1 MSGFNFQ
8 LHQFSGDTRYLYSVG
23 RLRVM
28 EKQLIPFQ
36 KFNRMA
42 DRENWQGVLDELRST
57 TYYERLIPVKNA
69 RMLEDAISSFLQE
82 RQRLIWELSLNSP
95 LVKALLMRHDF
106 NNLKILLKE
115 QWLSRQRAFPL
126 STLGIVEPGQLEEQ
140 FRQPHT
146 LPPPLQDALQIATND
161 FQQHQSVFRGEMVV
175 DLHYLEYV
183 KSQFLRSNLPFLK
196 EFIAYRIDWLNVA
209 QLLRWRWWQPDSPPD
224 WQLFVPGGYLNMDFL
239 HRLWKEPP
247 ERLPELIRFTHYG
260 EVMAEGME
268 HYRQH
273 KQLWKLEKLGEDFI
287 TAFCRLTRYASAG
300 IEPLIAFIWV
310 SMQEL
315 KNLHMILIAKYM
327 GLSPEIIK
335 TRIRMVYE

>member
-69 RMLEDAISSFLQE
+69 RMLEDAISSFVQE
-82 RQRLIWELSLNSP
+82 RQQLILELSQNSP
-95 LVKALLMRHDF
+95 LIKAILLRHDF

-126 STLGIVEPGQLEEQ
+126 STLGIVEPEQLEEQ
-140 FRQPHT
+140 FRRPHT
-146 LPPPLQDALQIATND
+146 LPPPLQDAYQIATND

-175 DLHYLEYV
+175 DLQYLKYV
-183 KSQFLRSNLPFLK
+183 KSQFMNSKLPFLK
-196 EFIAYRIDWLNVA
+196 EFITYRIDWLNVA
-209 QLLRWRWWQPDSPPD
+209 QLLRWQWWQPDSPPD
-224 WQLFVPGGYLNMDFL
+224 WHLFVPGGYLNMDFL

-247 ERLPELIRFTHYG
+247 ERLPELIRFTQYG